1 MKKDVLLT
9 YPAIFTH
16 EDNQYWVEFVDL
28 QGCFSDGKTLAEA
41 MENAKEAMGLYLE
54 DLEEYPKCTTDIKNI
69 KLEDNQIISFVT
81 INLEEHKRK
90 YENKSVKKTLSIP
103 AWLNTIAEKENVNFS
118 QLLQKALIE
127 TLNVD
132 KLVFTNQLF
141 LFIFGSKSTL

>member
-1 MKKDVLLT
+1 MKKGVLLT
-9 YPAIFTH
+9 YPAIFTY

-28 QGCFSDGKTLAEA
+28 EGCFSDGKTLAEA

-81 INLEEHKRK
+81 INLEEHKKK

-103 AWLNTIAEKENVNFS
+103 AWLNTMAEKENINFS
-118 QLLQKALIE
+118 QLLQKALKD
-127 TLNVD
+127 TLNLD
-132 KLVFTNQLF
+132 KTR
-141 LFIFGSKSTL
+141 K

>member
-28 QGCFSDGKTLAEA
+28 KGCFSDGKTLAEA
-41 MENAKEAMGLYLE
+41 IENAKEAMGLYLE

-81 INLEEHKRK
+81 INLYDHKRK

-132 KLVFTNQLF
+132 KLR
-141 LFIFGSKSTL
+141 K

>member
-1 MKKDVLLT
+1 MKKNVLLT
-9 YPAIFTH
+9 YPAIFTQ
-16 EDNQYWVEFVDL
+16 EDNQYWVEFIDL
-28 QGCFSDGKTLAEA
+28 EGCFSDGKTLAEA

-81 INLEEHKRK
+81 VNLEEHKRK

-118 QLLQKALIE
+118 QLLQKALME
-127 TLNVD
+127 TLHVD
-132 KLVFTNQLF
+132 NFK
-141 LFIFGSKSTL
+141 K

>member
-1 MKKDVLLT
+1 MK
-9 YPAIFTH
+9 
-16 EDNQYWVEFVDL
+16 
-28 QGCFSDGKTLAEA
+28 GCFSDGKTLAEA
-41 MENAKEAMGLYLE
+41 IENAKEAMGLYLE

-81 INLEEHKRK
+81 INLDDHKRK

-132 KLVFTNQLF
+132 KLR
-141 LFIFGSKSTL
+141 K

>member
-28 QGCFSDGKTLAEA
+28 KGCFSDGKTLAEA
-41 MENAKEAMGLYLE
+41 IENAKEAMGLYLE
-54 DLEEYPKCTTDIKNI
+54 DLEEYPKCTIDIKNI

-81 INLEEHKRK
+81 INLDDHKRK

-132 KLVFTNQLF
+132 KLR
-141 LFIFGSKSTL
+141 K